1 MTDGSNPERSILI
14 TVCSTIYR
22 RRYKNTTFHPFFQ
35 GFEDDG
41 WVKPERGPIA
51 ADCGQDNSSGDQ

>member
-1 MTDGSNPERSILI
+1 MTDGSNLEISILI

-22 RRYKNTTFHPFFQ
+22 RRYKKIIFQ

-41 WVKPERGPIA
+41 WVKPEGGPIA

>member
-1 MTDGSNPERSILI
+1 MGQTRKDQFWSPYAAPSIDGDI
-14 TVCSTIYR
+14 
-22 RRYKNTTFHPFFQ
+22 KNITFHPFFQ

-41 WVKPERGPIA
+41 WVKPEGGPIA

>member
-14 TVCSTIYR
+14 TVCSTIDGDI
-22 RRYKNTTFHPFFQ
+22 KNITFHPFFQ

-51 ADCGQDNSSGDQ
+51 ADCGQDNSSGDT